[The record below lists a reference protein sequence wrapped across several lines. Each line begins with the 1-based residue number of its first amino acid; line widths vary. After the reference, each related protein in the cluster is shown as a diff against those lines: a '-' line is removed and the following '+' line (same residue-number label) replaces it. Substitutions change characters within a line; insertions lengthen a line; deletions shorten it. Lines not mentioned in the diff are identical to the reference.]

1 MYEACDLVGSYLLCQ
16 GLLADAQEL
25 IDTYLTELELINM
38 STNSPM
44 YHRKQKICLIHQSM
58 TYCVWS
64 KGIHQTEKLG
74 FWKTLFKS
82 ASIAI
87 KMQKKIYFYSYKA
100 KLDGIL
106 EIGLSLEI
114 ASDNFL
120 L

>member
-1 MYEACDLVGSYLLCQ
+1 
-16 GLLADAQEL
+16 
-25 IDTYLTELELINM
+25 
-38 STNSPM
+38 
-44 YHRKQKICLIHQSM
+44 M

-82 ASIAI
+82 VSIAI

-114 ASDNFL
+114 TSDNFL

>member
-1 MYEACDLVGSYLLCQ
+1 
-16 GLLADAQEL
+16 
-25 IDTYLTELELINM
+25 
-38 STNSPM
+38 M
-44 YHRKQKICLIHQSM
+44 YHRKQKICLIQQSM

-82 ASIAI
+82 VSIAI

>member
-1 MYEACDLVGSYLLCQ
+1 MTNVHMCMRHVTLLAVICCVK

-38 STNSPM
+38 STNSQM
-44 YHRKQKICLIHQSM
+44 YHRKQKICLIQQSM

-82 ASIAI
+82 VYIAI
-87 KMQKKIYFYSYKA
+87 KMQKN
-100 KLDGIL
+100 L
-106 EIGLSLEI
+106 
-114 ASDNFL
+114 FL
-120 L
+120 QLQG

>member
-1 MYEACDLVGSYLLCQ
+1 
-16 GLLADAQEL
+16 
-25 IDTYLTELELINM
+25 
-38 STNSPM
+38 
-44 YHRKQKICLIHQSM
+44 M

-64 KGIHQTEKLG
+64 EGIHQTEKLG

-82 ASIAI
+82 VYIAT
-87 KMQKKIYFYSYKA
+87 KMQKKKKKIDFHNYKA

-106 EIGLSLEI
+106 EIVLSLEI

>member
-1 MYEACDLVGSYLLCQ
+1 
-16 GLLADAQEL
+16 
-25 IDTYLTELELINM
+25 
-38 STNSPM
+38 
-44 YHRKQKICLIHQSM
+44 M

-82 ASIAI
+82 VSIAI

>member
-1 MYEACDLVGSYLLCQ
+1 
-16 GLLADAQEL
+16 
-25 IDTYLTELELINM
+25 
-38 STNSPM
+38 
-44 YHRKQKICLIHQSM
+44 M

-74 FWKTLFKS
+74 FWKTLFKNVY
-82 ASIAI
+82 IAI
-87 KMQKKIYFYSYKA
+87 KMQKKIIFYNYKA
-100 KLDGIL
+100 KLDVIL

>member
-1 MYEACDLVGSYLLCQ
+1 
-16 GLLADAQEL
+16 
-25 IDTYLTELELINM
+25 
-38 STNSPM
+38 
-44 YHRKQKICLIHQSM
+44 M

-74 FWKTLFKS
+74 FWKTLFKGV
-82 ASIAI
+82 SIAI
-87 KMQKKIYFYSYKA
+87 KMQKKKKIYFYSYKA